1 MKLAILSI
9 ALLATSQASL
19 AATSDEN
26 QIKAALHNG
35 CKAFVAGDVEGMM
48 APLWDDPRF
57 VDFDFSPP
65 REKNY
70 AELKKANIAVGDMFE
85 GIPICE
91 YLEIRPVMLSKDAAY
106 SMSIMRAGGKLKN
119 GPPMDFTIRSTNVW
133 RKIKG
138 KWTIIHEHNS
148 FPANPV
154 TGEADLQSKP

>member
-1 MKLAILSI
+1 MKAIVLGT
-9 ALLATSQASL
+9 ALLLASQAAL
-19 AATSDEN
+19 AASADEE

-65 REKNY
+65 REKNF
-70 AELKKANIAVGDMFE
+70 AELKEANIAVGQMFE
-85 GIPICE
+85 GTPICE
-91 YLEIRPVMLSKDAAY
+91 YLEIRPVMISKDAAY

-138 KWTIIHEHNS
+138 QWKIVHEHNS

-154 TGEADLQSKP
+154 TGQADLQSKP